1 MKHRRQRMSFV
12 ALQLHYPTAALMWV
26 GGVFLSSLHLVGGI
40 TVTRLSVGIWGVLF
54 GLNIVL
60 GPSATAG

>member
-1 MKHRRQRMSFV
+1 
-12 ALQLHYPTAALMWV
+12 MWV

-40 TVTRLSVGIWGVLF
+40 TVTRLSVGTWGVLF